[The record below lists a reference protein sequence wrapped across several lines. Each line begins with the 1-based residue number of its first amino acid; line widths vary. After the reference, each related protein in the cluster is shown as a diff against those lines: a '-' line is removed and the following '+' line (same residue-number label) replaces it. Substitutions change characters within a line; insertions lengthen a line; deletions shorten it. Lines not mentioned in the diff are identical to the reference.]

1 MKGSIIPIDHDKAVM
16 DGNKERTVTPM
27 GEPYET
33 IVNVPPVVDIGAALK
48 TYYEKRELTV
58 ADIMELF
65 GVGRSKAAR
74 LKQRALEEQRRD
86 GRPLWNGRAVNTE
99 CAFRSWGIEVRELE
113 NRLGALRRLRLN
125 V

>member
-1 MKGSIIPIDHDKAVM
+1 M
-16 DGNKERTVTPM
+16 PM

-33 IVNVPPVVDIGAALK
+33 IVNVPPVADIGAALR
-48 TYYEKRELTV
+48 TYYEKRELTIS
-58 ADIMELF
+58 DIMELF

-99 CAFRSWGIEVRELE
+99 CAYRSWGIEVRELE

>member
-1 MKGSIIPIDHDKAVM
+1 MA
-16 DGNKERTVTPM
+16 
-27 GEPYET
+27 EPYET
-33 IVNVPPVVDIGAALK
+33 IVNVPQVADVGEALK

-58 ADIMELF
+58 GDIMALF
-65 GVGRSKAAR
+65 GVGRSKAER
-74 LKQRALEEQRRD
+74 LKRRALEEQRRD

-125 V
+125 G

>member
-1 MKGSIIPIDHDKAVM
+1 
-16 DGNKERTVTPM
+16 M

-33 IVNVPPVVDIGAALK
+33 VVNVPPVADIWAALK

-99 CAFRSWGIEVRELE
+99 CAYRSWGIEVRELE